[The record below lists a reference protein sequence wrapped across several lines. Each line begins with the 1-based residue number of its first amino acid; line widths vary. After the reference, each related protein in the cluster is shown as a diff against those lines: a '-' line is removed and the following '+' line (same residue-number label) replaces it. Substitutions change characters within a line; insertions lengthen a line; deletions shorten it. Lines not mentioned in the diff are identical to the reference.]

1 MKPTLKDIYSLI
13 AILTLALFALLF
25 LLAFAPTAHAGILSS
40 LGKGLGLGRQAVALS
55 KEGYDFRGVKRD
67 GPEKYPVPYI
77 LMVERITKEV
87 VLTCRK
93 DPNCMDI
100 GQFDDEDKAAYR
112 ADKKEGAQQ

>member
-1 MKPTLKDIYSLI
+1 MKPILKNIYSLI

-25 LLAFAPTAHAGILSS
+25 LPPAHAGILSS

-100 GQFDDEDKAAYR
+100 GQFDDEDQAAYQ
-112 ADKKEGAQQ
+112 ADRKIGAQR